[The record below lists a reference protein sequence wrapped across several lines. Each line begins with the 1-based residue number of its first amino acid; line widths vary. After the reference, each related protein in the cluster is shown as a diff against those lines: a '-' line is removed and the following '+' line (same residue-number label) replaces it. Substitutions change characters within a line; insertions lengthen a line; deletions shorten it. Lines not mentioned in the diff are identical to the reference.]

1 MNKRK
6 RGQIKSQRDK
16 EEDKH
21 HNKNLII
28 IGPG

>member
-1 MNKRK
+1 MNKINK
-6 RGQIKSQRDK
+6 GQIKSQRDK

-28 IGPG
+28 IGSG